1 MPRLDFHGETG
12 CNRRPVEAALREQ
25 HDDSSRRG
33 ADPSETAPVVVK
45 WRALYHWLDEYYSSY
60 WVIAALPTIVLIIC
74 LVRTLRAADGTGPL
88 APRRVDWRFGLLML
102 AFLLGWRWT
111 PLFEIKDLNPDESG
125 MLAGAITLRHDPVFW
140 RSVDGITSGPLNY
153 YALLP
158 LNLLGVPLNYFGA
171 RLTALLMVWG
181 ALSATCA
188 MLRSTYGTRIAR
200 VAILPALVFFAAATD
215 VDFVHYSSEHP
226 SLLFAGV
233 GVWLLWICRPRPGDA
248 PGTVRWPWLL
258 GGAVV
263 GLMPWAKLQSS
274 PPALALA
281 LWGAWLAFSNFGQPL
296 GARIVQIAKLAAATL
311 APSLVFLLAVAAA
324 GLFPHFYR
332 SYLLDNLTFVDRGLD
347 YGAVAGQLQFVAQSS
362 WHYPIFL
369 LGVVVVVVVAAV
381 ERLVRRK
388 PPGPIVGASLA
399 FTLVA
404 FCVTLTPGR
413 AFYHY
418 LLYTVLPLATWAGAA
433 YADLAVALTRRRAQ
447 IALAVVFIAVTAAP
461 MLIVRVVHVRVPLI
475 YGDFEEYWLHPYDA
489 VGKVLVRYRRDGD
502 TLGLWGWY
510 SHAYV
515 QANLPQAQR
524 EAESEHQLRQWPMR
538 DTWFRPK
545 YMEDLRRNRPA
556 LFVDA
561 VGPGAFCFTEREKH
575 AHETFRPLRRY
586 IRENYTLAADE
597 GHARVYVRNDRYAEK
612 GPAVPR

>member
-1 MPRLDFHGETG
+1 MYR
-12 CNRRPVEAALREQ
+12 
-25 HDDSSRRG
+25 
-33 ADPSETAPVVVK
+33 
-45 WRALYHWLDEYYSSY
+45 WLDDYWSSY
-60 WVIAALPTIVLIIC
+60 WVIAALPTILLIIC

-88 APRRVDWRFGLLML
+88 APRRVDWRFALLML
-102 AFLLGWRWT
+102 VFLLGWRWT
-111 PLFEIKDLNPDESG
+111 PLFEIRDLNPDESG

-140 RSVDGITSGPLNY
+140 RSVDGLTSGPLNF

-171 RLTALLMVWG
+171 RLTALLMVFG
-181 ALSATCA
+181 ALSAIYA

-233 GVWLLWICRPRPGDA
+233 GSWLLWSYRPRPDDA
-248 PGTVRWPWLL
+248 PGAVRWPWLV

-296 GARIVQIAKLAAATL
+296 RARIVQIAKLAAATI
-311 APSLVFLLAVAAA
+311 APSLVFLLAVATA
-324 GLFPHFYR
+324 GVFEHFYR
-332 SYLLDNLTFVDRGLD
+332 SYLLDNLTFVDRGLG
-347 YGAVAGQLQFVAQSS
+347 YGEVTSLLLRVWQFT
-362 WHYPIFL
+362 WHYPIFF
-369 LGVVVVVVVAAV
+369 LGALVLVVVAAV

-388 PPGPIVGASLA
+388 PPGPIVRASLA

-404 FCVTLTPGR
+404 FWVTLTPGR
-413 AFYHY
+413 GFHHY
-418 LLYTVLPLATWAGAA
+418 VLYTVLPLATWTGAA
-433 YADLAVALTRRRAQ
+433 YADMAVALTRRRAQ
-447 IALAVVFIAVTAAP
+447 IALAVVFIALAAAP
-461 MLIVRVVHVRVPLI
+461 MLVVRVVYARIPLI
-475 YGDFEEYWLHPYDA
+475 YGHFEDYWRHPYDA
-489 VGKVLVRYRRDGD
+489 VGQVLVKYRRDGD

-515 QANLPQAQR
+515 QAGLPQAQR
-524 EAESEHQLRQWPMR
+524 EAESEHQLRNWPLR
-538 DTWFRPK
+538 DTYFRPK
-545 YMEDLRRNRPA
+545 YMEDLQRNNPA

-561 VGPGAFCFTEREKH
+561 VGPGAFCFTDRAKE
-575 AHETFRPLRRY
+575 AHETFRQLRRFV
-586 IRENYTLAADE
+586 RENYTLAADE
-597 GHARVYVRNDRYAEK
+597 GHARVYVRNDRYAEM
-612 GPAVPR
+612 GPAAPR